1 MVSIPGIKGH
11 AAKEISFKNLASIIQ
26 SRLEEI
32 FELVNMEIQKA
43 RSDNK
48 LIAGIVLTGGGAMMK
63 HIQQLAEFSTG
74 MEVRIGHP
82 DEHLAQNT
90 PKDMINPMYST
101 GIGLVIETLGRMN
114 HDELLRAAQQAKEEK
129 KKKSQSAEI
138 VEVETPVIDTHE
150 EDDDDQ
156 GFGKKIITRLSEL
169 FNPDNI
175 K

>member
-1 MVSIPGIKGH
+1 
-11 AAKEISFKNLASIIQ
+11 
-26 SRLEEI
+26 
-32 FELVNMEIQKA
+32 
-43 RSDNK
+43 
-48 LIAGIVLTGGGAMMK
+48 MMK

-114 HDELLRAAQQAKEEK
+114 HDELLRAAQKAKED
-129 KKKSQSAEI
+129 KKKSVQGTDI
-138 VEVETPVIDTHE
+138 VEVEVPAVETHE
-150 EDDDDQ
+150 EDEN
-156 GFGKKIITRLSEL
+156 GFGKKIITRLSEIL
-169 FNPDNI
+169 FKPDNI